1 MSDKTEVQNLE
12 EGNEIVLTPATG
24 ATGIVEEVRTE
35 WARVGSQTRT
45 RITLTDGRV
54 FTVRPTFEVTVL
66 S

>member
-24 ATGIVEEVRTE
+24 ATGIIEEVRTE
-35 WARVGSQTRT
+35 WARIGSQTRT

-54 FTVRPTFEVTVL
+54 FTVRPTFEVAVL